1 VEPQFEVC
9 CFYQYAG
16 GLVLVLASEMKLAE
30 KVAWRI
36 GSKWSAVEIDDLT
49 SHLYL
54 WLVENNRA
62 LERWRQ
68 EASDGKLYVSLRRE
82 AAKYC
87 AREQAARVG
96 RPIAVDNFYTTD
108 LVERALPYIFEDT
121 PQTAVAV
128 NPVTGAPNNVP
139 GEYDVALNLLTDIRQ
154 TFYGLNPDIQ
164 EVLAWRF
171 RDGLTFEEIGEL
183 KGITKDGGKKSV
195 DRAVFRLV
203 NALAG
208 EKL

>member
-1 VEPQFEVC
+1 MAAWCPFEYC
-9 CFYQYAG
+9 NNESN
-16 GLVLVLASEMKLAE
+16 LVTVLPNEMKLAE
-30 KVAWRI
+30 KVAWRV

-54 WLVENNRA
+54 WLVENTRA
-62 LERWRQ
+62 LERWRL

-82 AAKYC
+82 AAKFC

-96 RPIAVDNFYTTD
+96 RPITENNFYTIPM
-108 LVERALPYIFEDT
+108 VERALPFIFEDT
-121 PQTAVAV
+121 PQTTVAQ
-128 NPVTGAPNNVP
+128 NPVTGAPVSVP
-139 GEYDVALNLLTDIRQ
+139 AEYDVALNLLTDIRQ
-154 TFYGLNPDIQ
+154 TFHGLNPDVK

-195 DRAVFRLV
+195 DRAVVRLV
-203 NALAG
+203 SALAG

>member
-1 VEPQFEVC
+1 MATWCPFDRRNNESN
-9 CFYQYAG
+9 
-16 GLVLVLASEMKLAE
+16 LVTVLPNEMKLAE
-30 KVAWRI
+30 KVAWRV

-54 WLVENNRA
+54 WLVENTRA
-62 LERWRQ
+62 LERWRL
-68 EASDGKLYVSLRRE
+68 EASEGKLYVSLRRE
-82 AAKYC
+82 AAKFC

-96 RPIAVDNFYTTD
+96 RPITENNFYNVG
-108 LVERALPYIFEDT
+108 LVERALPFIFEDT
-121 PQTAVAV
+121 PQTTVAQ
-128 NPVTGAPNNVP
+128 NPVTGQPVSVP
-139 GEYDVALNLLTDIRQ
+139 SEYDVALNLLTDIRQ
-154 TFYGLNPDIQ
+154 TFHGLNPDVK

-195 DRAVFRLV
+195 DRAVIRLV

>member
-1 VEPQFEVC
+1 
-9 CFYQYAG
+9 
-16 GLVLVLASEMKLAE
+16 MKLAE

-54 WLVENNRA
+54 WLVENVRA
-62 LERWRQ
+62 LERWRL
-68 EASDGKLYVSLRRE
+68 EPSDGKLYVSLRRE

-87 AREQAARVG
+87 AREQAAQVG
-96 RPIAVDNFYTTD
+96 RPIAEDNFYTAN
-108 LVERALPYIFEDT
+108 LVERALPYIFEDI

-128 NPVTGAPNNVP
+128 NPVTGAPNQVP
-139 GEYDVALNLLTDIRQ
+139 SQFDVALNLLTDIRQ

-164 EVLAWRF
+164 QVLAWRF

-183 KGITKDGGKKSV
+183 KGITKDGGAKSV
-195 DRAVFRLV
+195 QRALVRLV

>member
-1 VEPQFEVC
+1 MAAWCPFDYYSNESN
-9 CFYQYAG
+9 
-16 GLVLVLASEMKLAE
+16 LVTVLPNEMKLAE

-36 GSKWSAVEIDDLT
+36 GSKWSSVEIDDLT

-54 WLVENNRA
+54 WLVENTRA
-62 LERWRQ
+62 LERWRL

-96 RPIAVDNFYTTD
+96 RPIMENNFYTEA
-108 LVERALPYIFEDT
+108 LVERALPFIFEDI
-121 PQTAVAV
+121 PQTTVAQ
-128 NPVTGAPNNVP
+128 NPVTGAPVNVP
-139 GEYDVALNLLTDIRQ
+139 AEYDVALNLLTDIRQ
-154 TFYGLNPDIQ
+154 TFYGLNPDIR

-171 RDGLTFEEIGEL
+171 RDGLTYEEIGEL
-183 KGITKDGGKKSV
+183 KGITKDGGAKSV
-195 DRAVFRLV
+195 NRAVMRLV
-203 NALAG
+203 AALAG

>member
-1 VEPQFEVC
+1 
-9 CFYQYAG
+9 
-16 GLVLVLASEMKLAE
+16 MKMAE

-36 GSKWSAVEIDDLT
+36 GSKWDAIEIEDLT

-54 WLVENNRA
+54 WLVNNVAA
-62 LERWRQ
+62 LERWRK

-87 AREQAARVG
+87 AREQAASIG
-96 RPIAVDNFYTTD
+96 RPINQENFYTVP
-108 LVERALPYIFEDT
+108 LVSRALPYIFEDI
-121 PQTAVAV
+121 PQTVVAQ
-128 NPVTGAPNNVP
+128 NPVTGVPNAMP
-139 GEYDVALNLLTDIRQ
+139 SEAGLALLILTDIRQ
-154 TFYGLNPDIQ
+154 TYFGLNPDIR
-164 EVLAWRF
+164 EILAWRF

-183 KGITKDGGKKSV
+183 RNITKDGAKKSV
-195 DRAVFRLV
+195 DRAVIRLV